1 MSGLHSVKPPLRYV
15 RDSRAAT
22 QDNGRVTEETTTHQV
37 TIRDARP
44 DEADAVSEVIR
55 AAYAQFESRYP
66 ADWSRYFEMVVKVE
80 RHYENAQ
87 IIVAEQA
94 GRLVGT
100 VMFYPDGSLSA
111 QGPWPEGSA
120 GVLRLAVVPEARGL
134 GLARR
139 LTQECIRRA
148 REAGI
153 HTVALHTTD
162 WMPVAKAMYER
173 MGFTRDEAIDF
184 VPRSG
189 IYAYGYRLEV

>member
-1 MSGLHSVKPPLRYV
+1 MTE
-15 RDSRAAT
+15 DTAT
-22 QDNGRVTEETTTHQV
+22 TQQV

-44 DEADAVSEVIR
+44 DEAGAVSEVIR
-55 AAYAQFESRYP
+55 AAYGQFESTYP

-80 RHYENAQ
+80 RHYENAE

-100 VMFYPDGSLSA
+100 VFFYPDGSLSA

-120 GVLRLAVVPEARGL
+120 GILRLAIIPEARGN

-139 LTQECIRRA
+139 LTEECIRRA

-153 HTVALHTTD
+153 KTVALHTTD